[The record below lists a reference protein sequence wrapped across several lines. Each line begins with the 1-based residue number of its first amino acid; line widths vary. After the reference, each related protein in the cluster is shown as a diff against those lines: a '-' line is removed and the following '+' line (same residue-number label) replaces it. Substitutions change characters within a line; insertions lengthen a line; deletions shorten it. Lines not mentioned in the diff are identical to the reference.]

1 MPKLDIHFFLA
12 LSKNSCQGT
21 RFSPCMKGP
30 ADSKS
35 QDPGL
40 QGVRA
45 SCGEA
50 SAWRR
55 PSWSFMAPAAHQRS
69 PCSRSQRPSHGW
81 PAPRQARVSSILGKL
96 RPRCEAGKGDPR
108 ANLAG
113 DGDGGEVGGGGGDG
127 TGWGEVG
134 WGIVGGRVG
143 MLGSQRGLVHLLLK
157 SRCRCGA
164 RGPVHATLLGT
175 GSEARR
181 PPRPAAGDTAR
192 HPPLPLTLSP

>member
-1 MPKLDIHFFLA
+1 
-12 LSKNSCQGT
+12 
-21 RFSPCMKGP
+21 MKGP

-40 QGVRA
+40 QGVWA

-50 SAWRR
+50 SAWQR
-55 PSWSFMAPAAHQRS
+55 PSWSFMAPEAHQRS

-81 PAPRQARVSSILGKL
+81 PAPGQARVTSILEKL
-96 RPRCEAGKGDPR
+96 RPRCEAGKGEPR

-113 DGDGGEVGGGGGDG
+113 DGDGGEVGGG
-127 TGWGEVG
+127 VG
-134 WGIVGGRVG
+134 WEIGGGRVG
-143 MLGSQRGLVHLLLK
+143 MLGSQRSFVHLILK
-157 SRCRCGA
+157 SRCQCDA
-164 RGPVHATLLGT
+164 RGPLHATLLGT

-192 HPPLPLTLSP
+192 HSPLPLTLSP